1 MLRTGVRNLIGTRRV
16 LFSAYVS
23 FSRRLRLAARGWAT
37 LTDCRPCVQE
47 EDTTQSAEGNNSVQP
62 VCDHCIVAVLV
73 SLPAL
78 WLTCTS
84 LQCYVQQ
91 QQAAHLVSDARAAA
105 VASTAAVAGAGAGA
119 GEGAGVGAGGVPS
132 ASAPCELPATFL
144 EDIFGPSPVV
154 HSARFKDVWSQKC
167 NEHGLNPA
175 QLRVFFKDVG
185 ACSYLP
191 RHIIATYAACVNA
204 SAAAIKCDTPR
215 ESCSRSQQSALH
227 SPSQK
232 SALRSPSLL
241 KRP

>member
-1 MLRTGVRNLIGTRRV
+1 M
-16 LFSAYVS
+16 
-23 FSRRLRLAARGWAT
+23 
-37 LTDCRPCVQE
+37 
-47 EDTTQSAEGNNSVQP
+47 
-62 VCDHCIVAVLV
+62 
-73 SLPAL
+73 
-78 WLTCTS
+78 
-84 LQCYVQQ
+84 
-91 QQAAHLVSDARAAA
+91 
-105 VASTAAVAGAGAGA
+105 
-119 GEGAGVGAGGVPS
+119 PS
-132 ASAPCELPATFL
+132 ASAPCELPATLL

-215 ESCSRSQQSALH
+215 ESCSRFQQSALH